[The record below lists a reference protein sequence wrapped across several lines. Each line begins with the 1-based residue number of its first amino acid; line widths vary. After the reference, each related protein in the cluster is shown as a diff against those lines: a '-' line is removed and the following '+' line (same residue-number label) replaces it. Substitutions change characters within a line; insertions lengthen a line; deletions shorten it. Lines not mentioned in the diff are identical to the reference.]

1 MKGIQRGF
9 TLIELMIVVAII
21 GVLASIAVPQYQ
33 NYVARAQ
40 VSEAFNL
47 ASELKVAISEYYMT
61 TGSFPQSNADIGYAT
76 DTSPTGSGT
85 AGASDVGSY
94 VGYMAIWGADDAYES
109 RIVMEMS
116 DEANSAIAGKWVVME
131 ADADSSSGSIQWSCR
146 TTTGDAN
153 KMELKY
159 LPATCRDQKEL

>member
-47 ASELKVAISEYYMT
+47 ASELKVAISEYYMA
-61 TGSFPQSNADIGYAT
+61 TGGFPQSNADIGYAT
-76 DTSPTGSGT
+76 DTSPTGNGT

-94 VGYMAIWGADDAYES
+94 VSYMAIWGAEGNYES

-116 DEANSAIAGKWVVME
+116 DEANDAIAGKWVVME
-131 ADADSSSGSIQWSCR
+131 ASADTGSIQWSCR

-159 LPATCRDQKEL
+159 LPSTCRDQK

>member
-47 ASELKVAISEYYMT
+47 ASEIKVAISEFYMA
-61 TGSFPQSNADIGYAT
+61 TGNFPQSNADIGYAT
-76 DTSPTGSGT
+76 DTTPTDGGT
-85 AGASDVGSY
+85 AGASDLGSY
-94 VGYMAIWGADDAYES
+94 VSYMAIWGAQDGYES

-131 ADADSSSGSIQWSCR
+131 ADADTGSIQWSCR
-146 TTTGDAN
+146 TTTGDTN

-159 LPATCRDQKEL
+159 LPSTCRDQK

>member
-1 MKGIQRGF
+1 MNEIQRGF

-47 ASELKVAISEYYMT
+47 AAEFKVAISEYYMA
-61 TGSFPQSNADIGYAT
+61 TGGFPQSNADIGYAT

-85 AGASDVGSY
+85 TGASDVGSY
-94 VGYMAIWGADDAYES
+94 VGYIAIWGAEGDFES

-131 ADADSSSGSIQWSCR
+131 ADAGTGSIQWSCR

-153 KMELKY
+153 KMELRY
-159 LPATCRDQKEL
+159 LPATCRDQK

>member
-1 MKGIQRGF
+1 MKAIQRGF

-40 VSEAFNL
+40 VSEAFSL
-47 ASELKVAISEYYMT
+47 ASDVKVAISEYFMA
-61 TGSFPQSNADIGYAT
+61 TGGFPQSNADIGYAT
-76 DTSPTGSGT
+76 DTSPTGGGQ
-85 AGASDVGSY
+85 AGAGNLGSY
-94 VGYMAIWGADDAYES
+94 VSYMAIWGAEGEYES

-116 DEANSAIAGKWVVME
+116 EEANSAIAGKWVVLE
-131 ADADSSSGSIQWSCR
+131 ADAGEGSIQWSCR
-146 TTTGDAN
+146 TTTGDTN

-159 LPATCRDQKEL
+159 LPATCRDQK